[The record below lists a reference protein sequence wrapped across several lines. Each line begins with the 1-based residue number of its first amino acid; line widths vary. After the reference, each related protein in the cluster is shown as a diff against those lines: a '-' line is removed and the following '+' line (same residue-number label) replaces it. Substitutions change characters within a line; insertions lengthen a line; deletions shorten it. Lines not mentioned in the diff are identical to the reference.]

1 MAVLPGVFGC
11 SFDFAQDRLPLR
23 RTVQVHLGTNTL
35 RLPGTRRKRLRC
47 AWHAHLCGLATAIHE
62 ISGLNLF
69 FSITAEASL
78 FAEDIFM
85 AAGSSPPV
93 DPKTVAQEVQ
103 KGKSLEEV
111 QRIFGIESK
120 SQVQDLYVR
129 GLRQL
134 GEIPQFEMPK
144 AKKRSAAKVVDM
156 GYRRSIGQSGSI
168 TLTRSLLLEKLGFQK
183 GDVFQIL
190 RQGDDL
196 ILRKVD

>member
-1 MAVLPGVFGC
+1 VSAPATYRSG
-11 SFDFAQDRLPLR
+11 
-23 RTVQVHLGTNTL
+23 TETNTL
-35 RLPGTRRKRLRC
+35 WFPGTRRKRLRC

-93 DPKTVAQEVQ
+93 DPKTVALEIQ

-111 QRIFGIESK
+111 QRIFGIKLK

-144 AKKRSAAKVVDM
+144 AKNRSAAKVVDM
-156 GYRRSIGQSGSI
+156 G
-168 TLTRSLLLEKLGFQK
+168 GFQK

>member
-1 MAVLPGVFGC
+1 MDLILLNNHSKFCGNKKDSVFSSIDIISNTVTIYTVYESRRHSYLP
-11 SFDFAQDRLPLR
+11 
-23 RTVQVHLGTNTL
+23 
-35 RLPGTRRKRLRC
+35 
-47 AWHAHLCGLATAIHE
+47 
-62 ISGLNLF
+62 NLF
-69 FSITAEASL
+69 FSITAEPSL
-78 FAEDIFM
+78 FAEDILM

-93 DPKTVAQEVQ
+93 DPKTVALEVQ

-111 QRIFGIESK
+111 QRIFGIELK

-134 GEIPQFEMPK
+134 GEIPQFKMAK
-144 AKKRSAAKVVDM
+144 AKNRSAVKVVDM

-196 ILRKVD
+196 ILRKVE